1 MNNEIGRNTQLY
13 NNNDILFGATAV
25 PLYLRP
31 SYLRAF
37 FLCFVAIAFR
47 VCVCLAAGLTT
58 GRARAQQ
65 SAEIYIVMKETRST
79 VIPSPSQNKTKFEE
93 KKKQREKDQIENEG
107 ICVAHAPSHA
117 NGQNLAWF
125 SLTISNSMRAKIS
138 IDSNWCES
146 KNKK

>member
-1 MNNEIGRNTQLY
+1 MKLGETHNYIT
-13 NNNDILFGATAV
+13 ILISFLAPQRSLCTFGLHIFGPSSCV
-25 PLYLRP
+25 SLR
-31 SYLRAF
+31 LRF
-37 FLCFVAIAFR
+37 
-47 VCVCLAAGLTT
+47 VCVYAWQ
-58 GRARAQQ
+58 RDWRPDERERNRAQR
-65 SAEIYIVMKETRST
+65 YILWWKRHGQRSFPRPHRT
-79 VIPSPSQNKTKFEE
+79 KQNLKK